1 MNFIELLKNT
11 VYLAIRNNCV
21 TYNLLILDQI
31 LKDIPVVQFK
41 YYSQILRENRTK
53 DVKKYE
59 VMTWLND

>member
-11 VYLAIRNNCV
+11 VFLAILNNCV